1 MENTE
6 MLTRLVAQADAEGGD
21 LVMIRALVEE
31 ASEAGAGR
39 ALARVGLGDRGAE
52 KDVEELR
59 AMLKGWRAA
68 KKTAWSAAIGWT
80 VRGCLALV
88 LIGVAVKL
96 GLLALVSA

>member
-6 MLTRLVAQADAEGGD
+6 MLARLVAQADGDGRD

-31 ASEAGAGR
+31 ASEVGAWR
-39 ALARVGLGDRGAE
+39 ALERVGLGDRGAE

-59 AMLKGWRAA
+59 ELLKSWRNA

-88 LIGVAVKL
+88 LVGVAVKL